1 MDDLLGLAGLP
12 IRIVDH
18 GLVLDG
24 SLAVEETAVRR
35 LSELAPVAEDPTAAS
50 GDQIQYWMYNGV
62 AAEAD
67 LPRLGPLSVRY
78 ELTALADRPIGRE
91 RPKSLG
97 HVHVGGFPEVCEVL
111 AGTAGFLV
119 QDLLPGPRAT
129 FASLVTVRPGERI
142 VLPPILHHATISLAG
157 DPLVFSDV
165 IDRRS
170 AGEYATIAAAR
181 GLAWFIGVDGTAS
194 PNPYYTSVPPLHRL
208 DASDWSGASEGP
220 LYRALVDDPS
230 AFDWLG
236 DPQLYRAR
244 FPALAARIEPVLALL
259 PGDP

>member
-24 SLAVEETAVRR
+24 SLRSRRPPSGACPSSRPSPRIRPRRAATRSNTGRTTAWPPRPTSPGSVPFRCGTSSPR
-35 LSELAPVAEDPTAAS
+35 WPTDRSGASGPVARPRPRRWVSRSLRSARRDR
-50 GDQIQYWMYNGV
+50 GV
-62 AAEAD
+62 
-67 LPRLGPLSVRY
+67 PR
-78 ELTALADRPIGRE
+78 
-91 RPKSLG
+91 
-97 HVHVGGFPEVCEVL
+97 
-111 AGTAGFLV
+111 
-119 QDLLPGPRAT
+119 PGPAAWTTRHLRVARH
-129 FASLVTVRPGERI
+129 RPSWGRI